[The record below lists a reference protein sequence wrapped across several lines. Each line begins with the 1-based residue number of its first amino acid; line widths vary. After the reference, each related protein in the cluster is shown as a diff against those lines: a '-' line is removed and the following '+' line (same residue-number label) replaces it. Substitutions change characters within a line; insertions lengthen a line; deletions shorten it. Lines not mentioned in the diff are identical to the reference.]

1 MINVRVKAGHHTVS
15 GMEQCIKY
23 YNQRIWLNVKM
34 EPWSRETDVR
44 FRSPARLSN
53 TLKGL

>member
-34 EPWSRETDVR
+34 EPWSREIGFVPQPG
-44 FRSPARLSN
+44 SQIL
-53 TLKGL
+53 